1 MVSSRVLAGA
11 VVGGAAGALVF
22 GGFVALGL
30 VLDDRL
36 TNVAPVIIL
45 GIAGAYAG
53 WLLGVI
59 VFGAV
64 RGGPIEETS
73 RDS

>member
-1 MVSSRVLAGA
+1 MNSRALAGA
-11 VVGGAAGALVF
+11 LVGGAAGALVL

-36 TNVAPVIIL
+36 TNVAPVIVL
-45 GIAGAYAG
+45 AIAGAYGG

-59 VFGAV
+59 VFGAI
-64 RGGPIEETS
+64 RGGPIDEESTI
-73 RDS
+73 DP